1 MIVKRLDRRYTQ
13 CRFNDY
19 RVALHF
25 TREDYVYDDS
35 DNGDHFLVYAVKRK
49 LQEYYGPAKY
59 AMFNNPCP
67 WYNEYK
73 NYGKTEI
80 IYLRDESMLSFLE
93 LSGAFD
99 ESN

>member
-1 MIVKRLDRRYTQ
+1 MKLVKMDRRYTQ

-19 RVALHF
+19 WIALHF
-25 TREDYVYDDS
+25 KEEGKYDG
-35 DNGDHFLVYAVKRK
+35 NHYLPYAIKCKLIDH
-49 LQEYYGPAKY
+49 YGPTQY

-73 NYGKTEI
+73 NYAKDEV
-80 IYLRDESMLSFLE
+80 IYLRDASMLTFLQ
-93 LSGAFD
+93 LSGVLD